1 MSTSDA
7 GAPAPEV
14 YRLSMEKLPL
24 AVGRARRA
32 AFVGALVVVTVLLA
46 LVALAFDG
54 SGLGTDIGLVIWGL
68 SILLVPYA
76 AWTAGTR
83 IRRRWNAFELSIGP
97 QTLRCAARGY
107 GRVTIRFDEITSVTE
122 GASGLI
128 VRAAEQGLVIRIPN
142 TVEGF
147 LDARARL
154 AARRPISPRGDAF
167 LWCSAL
173 VVSGLLALGSVW
185 VWGRSGCVAAGVVA
199 TQAAAVFAV
208 GAEVRWH
215 PRMTQGTKWLALAVI
230 GVAALLPACG
240 LALREAF
247 SAL

>member
-1 MSTSDA
+1 MSDV

-24 AVGRARRA
+24 AVGRARRLG
-32 AFVGALVVVTVLLA
+32 FVGALAAVTALLA
-46 LVALAFDG
+46 LVALAFG
-54 SGLGTDIGLVIWGL
+54 SSGLGTDVGLVIWGL
-68 SILLVPYA
+68 SVLLVPYA

-107 GRVTIRFDEITSVTE
+107 GRVTIRFDEITSLTE
-122 GASGLI
+122 GASGLV
-128 VRAAEQGLVIRIPN
+128 VRAAAAGLVIRIPT

-154 AARRPISPRGDAF
+154 AARHPIAPRGDAF
-167 LWCSAL
+167 LWCAAL
-173 VVSGLLALGSVW
+173 VVSGLLALGSAW
-185 VWGRSGCVAAGVVA
+185 IWGRSACLAAAVVA
-199 TQAAAVFAV
+199 TQAATVYAV
-208 GAEVRWH
+208 GVEVRWH
-215 PRMTQGTKWLALAVI
+215 PRMTRGAKWTALAVL
-230 GVAALLPACG
+230 GVAGALPLCG